1 MRDYDVRDRLAGVTC
16 PTLVCAGE
24 LDPMTSVAVH
34 QEIADALPAGVARL
48 EVIEGAGHFTWKD
61 APDRY
66 WPLLI
71 DFVTTRR
78 VAQASQPE
86 SREPSPSDE

>member
-1 MRDYDVRDRLAGVTC
+1 
-16 PTLVCAGE
+16 
-24 LDPMTSVAVH
+24 MTTVAVH

-66 WPLLI
+66 WPVLI
-71 DFVTTRR
+71 DFVS
-78 VAQASQPE
+78 SQPA
-86 SREPSPSDE
+86 SREPSPSAE